1 MKGILFFLFVFLVS
15 SGSSSLAQ
23 NTVTP
28 QILTPLAVAVNES
41 SGLINL
47 DGKIWTHNDSGGQP
61 QLYEISKTD
70 GSILRTVVIQ
80 NATNVDWEDLAAD
93 SDYVYIGDFG
103 NNSGSRTNLKIYR
116 ISRPTLAVSN
126 SVPAETISFSYSDQT
141 SWDPHP
147 NQTDFDCEAVIAYGG
162 FLYLFSKDWVDQ
174 KTRVYQ
180 LSDQPGTHVAQYLS
194 TFNVLGLVTAAE
206 ILPSGVLLLQGYST
220 SLIPFTWLFQG
231 FSGISFFNGS
241 NIKLNWNTI
250 AQTESI
256 SRAGN
261 TSIYIT
267 SEKAPNPLPFVATLF
282 YLDLSSY
289 IANPSPVTKTLT
301 LTVFLEGLYCGG
313 SIMNKAQDESG
324 DHFPGDIADKAAVE
338 LHNSSDYSLIEY
350 ICRSTDLD
358 TSGNIS
364 NSGIPGTYNGSYY
377 ITVKGRNSLETTTSV
392 PVSFSGNP
400 VTYNFTT
407 SASQAYGNNLNNWN
421 GAGVHVIW
429 GGDVNL
435 DGIVD
440 SGDMNPVE
448 NASTAVILGYVAE
461 DVNGDGIVDSGDMNM
476 VENNST
482 AVIMAQTP

>member
-1 MKGILFFLFVFLVS
+1 MKGIPFLLLFFLVILSNSAF
-15 SGSSSLAQ
+15 AQ
-23 NTVTP
+23 NTVAP
-28 QILTPLAVAVNES
+28 QIISPLAVAVNES

-47 DGKIWTHNDSGGQP
+47 AGGIWTHNDSGGQP

-70 GSILRTVVIQ
+70 GSILRTVMIQ

-116 ISRPTLAVSN
+116 ISRSALAVSN

-147 NQTDFDCEAVIAYGG
+147 NQTNYDCEAIIAYGG

-180 LSDQPGTHVAQYLS
+180 LSGQPGTHVAQYLA

-231 FSGISFFNGS
+231 FSGISFFTGS

-250 AQTESI
+250 AQTEGI
-256 SRAGN
+256 SCAGN

-267 SEKAPNPLPFVATLF
+267 SEKAPNPLPFAATLF
-282 YLDLSSY
+282 YLDLSTY
-289 IANPSPVTKTLT
+289 ITNPSPVTKTLD
-301 LTVFLEGLYCGG
+301 LTVILEGLYIGG

-324 DHFPGDIADKAAVE
+324 DHFQGNIADKVVVE
-338 LHNSSDYSLIEY
+338 LHNSSDYSLVEY
-350 ICRSTDLD
+350 ICRYGDLD
-358 TSGNIS
+358 TSGNITI
-364 NSGIPGTYNGSYY
+364 SGIPGTFSGSYY
-377 ITVKGRNSLETTTSV
+377 ITVKGRNSIETTTSQ

-407 SASQAYGNNLNNWN
+407 SASQAYGNNLGNWN
-421 GAGVHVIW
+421 GTGLYVIW
-429 GGDVNL
+429 GGDVNQ

-440 SGDMNPVE
+440 SGDMNLVE
-448 NASTAVILGYVAE
+448 NASTAVITGYVAE
-461 DVNGDGIVDSGDMNM
+461 DVNGDGIVDSGEMNI

-482 AVIMAQTP
+482 AVIMTQIP